1 MCVSVCIFKEQEKAE
16 KVSKRESTLKEVES
30 STKDLRELLE
40 RHAIT
45 GTILELSDDA
55 MVCEKNI
62 QKIIQLWFLS
72 DFLFPP
78 AGYKQYNNNDNNFN
92 LYSAYQETQG
102 HFIWKQNKTKK

>member
-1 MCVSVCIFKEQEKAE
+1 MCVSVWIFKEQEKAE

-40 RHAIT
+40 QHAIT

-55 MVCEKNI
+55 MVCGKNI

-72 DFLFPP
+72 VFLSFYYPLLGTNSIIITILTSIYIVP
-78 AGYKQYNNNDNNFN
+78 FKRPKN
-92 LYSAYQETQG
+92 T
-102 HFIWKQNKTKK
+102 